1 MLNGRARQQEED
13 SESRCLLLLGAPHDA
28 KFDDVVQR
36 IRRDIIRSLST
47 FAISTAEREDLA
59 NEALL
64 RFLKHAQPV
73 DNPVAYLITMARRL
87 AGKSLETAR
96 AEQLTDD
103 ITSIVSTPVSID
115 DDCEELDHT
124 AWGLSDDD
132 VLAQRSRR
140 AVRAVPGQSGEV
152 IRARLLEGHSA
163 AEVAQQTGRP
173 ANQVYQEYRRGLAA
187 VRNDPAIRP
196 YVRDSYVT
204 RRRPQGDS
212 DG

>member
-1 MLNGRARQQEED
+1 MLNGRARQQED
-13 SESRCLLLLGAPHDA
+13 DAESRYLLLLGASHDA
-28 KFDDVVQR
+28 KLEDVTQR
-36 IRRDIIRSLST
+36 IRRDVIRSLST
-47 FAISTAEREDLA
+47 FAISAAEREDLA

-64 RFLKHAQPV
+64 AFLERERPV
-73 DNPVAYLITMARRL
+73 DNPVAYLIKVARRL
-87 AGKSLETAR
+87 AGKALKTIK
-96 AEQLTDD
+96 AEQLTEDM
-103 ITSIVSTPVSID
+103 TSIVSTSVSID
-115 DDCEELDHT
+115 DGCAEPDHT

-132 VLAQRSRR
+132 ELTQRSRR

-163 AEVAQQTGRP
+163 SEVAQQTGRP
-173 ANQVYQEYRRGLAA
+173 ANQIYQEYRRGLAA